1 MVGPSGSFQ
10 SFSDIN
16 RSPEVITSTIQQDMH
31 KSKNIYIQKVQFRA
45 SFVKSTNFIYA
56 FRIFMTC
63 FKKHLL
69 DL

>member
-31 KSKNIYIQKVQFRA
+31 KSKNIYKKYI
-45 SFVKSTNFIYA
+45 KSKLCEIHKSYLCFQNIYD
-56 FRIFMTC
+56 
-63 FKKHLL
+63 LL
-69 DL
+69 